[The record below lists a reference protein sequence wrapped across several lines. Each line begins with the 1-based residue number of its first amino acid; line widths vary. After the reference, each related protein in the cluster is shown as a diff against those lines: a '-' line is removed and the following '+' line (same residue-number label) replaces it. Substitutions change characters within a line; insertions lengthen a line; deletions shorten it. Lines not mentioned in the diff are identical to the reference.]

1 MNTFK
6 HIQFELEKK
15 QEEVNSTTTK
25 VQKFQPKIILLFFK
39 YMKLKNILT
48 EKNQNRERT
57 SCPLGKQ
64 TKKEKLFLLY
74 KCIPNHPYTYGVIKH
89 MHMINRREQRNTC
102 IICVTRM
109 PKVFYIY
116 MPAILYM

>member
-25 VQKFQPKIILLFFK
+25 VQKFQPKKFYFFFK

-64 TKKEKLFLLY
+64 TKKRKAFSAIQMYTQPPLY
-74 KCIPNHPYTYGVIKH
+74 IWCY
-89 MHMINRREQRNTC
+89 
-102 IICVTRM
+102 
-109 PKVFYIY
+109 
-116 MPAILYM
+116 